1 MFIATYTKQIWWHF
15 IDSKTLVTSAIA
27 MLPGVSKHCITRV
40 CGDVPCSVVTTRLTP
55 LRTTGRVCAVDTG
68 TLLGGARRQYWSHH
82 TSCLRGLKKGSEWCT
97 NVIKTLQHGSRET
110 MKRTLSLRN
119 MDGWWLKS
127 LLLSVLKSKGI
138 YIIQQSVAS
147 LHQILQWCTAFYAQN
162 VLLWMGFSW
171 SINLWVNHK
180 LQNSRQGILKHCWG
194 GGWLDTLRW
203 YTQHSTQCE
212 RMFIDLF
219 RCLSTYFSDC
229 NLYTFCTDSSQL
241 W

>member
-1 MFIATYTKQIWWHF
+1 
-15 IDSKTLVTSAIA
+15 
-27 MLPGVSKHCITRV
+27 MLPGVSKHCITRRV
-40 CGDVPCSVVTTRLTP
+40 CVDVPCSVVTTRLTP
-55 LRTTGRVCAVDTG
+55 LQSSTGRVWAVDTG

-82 TSCLRGLKKGSEWCT
+82 SSCLRRLKKGSEWCT

-119 MDGWWLKS
+119 IDGWWLKS
-127 LLLSVLKSKGI
+127 LLDLAPFGI
-138 YIIQQSVAS
+138 KIIKRYITQQNVAS

-203 YTQHSTQCE
+203 YTQNSTQCE

>member
-1 MFIATYTKQIWWHF
+1 MFPAPWSPHDWLHCGP
-15 IDSKTLVTSAIA
+15 LAVSA
-27 MLPGVSKHCITRV
+27 LWTPGRCWVAPGAS
-40 CGDVPCSVVTTRLTP
+40 
-55 LRTTGRVCAVDTG
+55 TGH
-68 TLLGGARRQYWSHH
+68 QHS
-82 TSCLRGLKKGSEWCT
+82 SCLRHGLKKGSEWCT

-110 MKRTLSLRN
+110 VKGTLSWHN
-119 MDGWWLKS
+119 MVEFFIWLGFVF
-127 LLLSVLKSKGI
+127 VLKSKGI

-180 LQNSRQGILKHCWG
+180 LQNSRQGILKHWWG
-194 GGWLDTLRW
+194 GGWLDTLRR

>member
-1 MFIATYTKQIWWHF
+1 MFPAPWSPHDWLHCRAP
-15 IDSKTLVTSAIA
+15 LAVSA
-27 MLPGVSKHCITRV
+27 LWTPGRCWVAPGAS
-40 CGDVPCSVVTTRLTP
+40 
-55 LRTTGRVCAVDTG
+55 TGH
-68 TLLGGARRQYWSHH
+68 QHH
-82 TSCLRGLKKGSEWCT
+82 SCLRGLKKGSEWCT

-119 MDGWWLKS
+119 IDGWWLKS
-127 LLLSVLKSKGI
+127 LLDLAPFGI
-138 YIIQQSVAS
+138 KIQRYITQQNVAS

-180 LQNSRQGILKHCWG
+180 LQNSRQGILKHWWG

-203 YTQHSTQCE
+203 YTQNSTQCE